1 MMTNEERNTALYQKM
16 FAEQEKFR
24 DWLKGQSPEEILNH
38 AYEYTVREDIL
49 LSLEY
54 HDLSDAQADALRKS
68 LSPLADV
75 FQDFE
80 KLETSHMET
89 VWDCLEGRADT
100 LLEEQH
106 RTLRETPV
114 YSQSGA
120 YAHEHGE
127 LNQYRA
133 SNEANMACKKAIEG
147 AIRDHYRGYS
157 LDGKAAV
164 AEVVRAFGT
173 ERTMYILAN
182 TVRQKDWDGR
192 ISPSNKDWAK
202 SIPIQKN
209 PDAWG
214 EDRNSHLVVDSH
226 PGLTD
231 LFVSAFRKEYCQKQE
246 KGIKPSV
253 RAKLQNQPAKNSP
266 KISANLKGQER

>member
-1 MMTNEERNTALYQKM
+1 MMTNEECNTALYQKM
-16 FAEQEKFR
+16 FAEQEVFR
-24 DWLKGQSPEEILNH
+24 DWLKGQPPEEILNH

-54 HDLSDAQADALRKS
+54 HDLSDDQADALMKS
-68 LSPLADV
+68 PSPLADV
-75 FQDFE
+75 FRDFE
-80 KLETSHMET
+80 KLETGHMET

-100 LLEEQH
+100 LLEEQR

-114 YSQSGA
+114 YPYPAS

-127 LNQYRA
+127 LNQYRT

-214 EDRNSHLVVDSH
+214 EDRNVYLIVNSH

-231 LFVSAFRKEYCQKQE
+231 LFVNAFRKEYCQQQE
-246 KGIKPSV
+246 KDIKPSV
-253 RAKLQNQPAKNSP
+253 RAKLQNQPVKTP
-266 KISANLKGQER
+266 G

>member
-1 MMTNEERNTALYQKM
+1 MTNEEHNTALYQKM
-16 FAEQEKFR
+16 FAEHETFR
-24 DWLKGQSPEEILNH
+24 DWLKDQPPEEILNH
-38 AYEYTVREDIL
+38 AYEYTIREDIL

-54 HDLSDAQADALRKS
+54 HNLSDAQADALMKS
-68 LSPLADV
+68 PSPLADV
-75 FQDFE
+75 FKDFE
-80 KLETSHMET
+80 KLETHHMET
-89 VWDCLEGRADT
+89 VWDCLENRADAI
-100 LLEEQH
+100 LESQ
-106 RTLRETPV
+106 RRALRETPL
-114 YSQSGA
+114 YTQPGTYA
-120 YAHEHGE
+120 YEHGE
-127 LNQYRA
+127 LEQYRA

-147 AIRDHYRGYS
+147 AIRDHYSGYC

-164 AEVVRAFGT
+164 TEVVNAFGV

-209 PDAWG
+209 PDVWG
-214 EDRNSHLVVDSH
+214 EDRNVYLIVNSH

-231 LFVSAFRKEYCQKQE
+231 LFVNAFRKEYCQQQE
-246 KGIKPSV
+246 KDIKPSV

>member
-1 MMTNEERNTALYQKM
+1 MTNGERNTALYQKM

-24 DWLKGQSPEEILNH
+24 NWLKGQSPEEILNH

-54 HDLSDAQADALRKS
+54 HDLSDAQADALMKS
-68 LSPLADV
+68 PSPLADV

-100 LLEEQH
+100 LLEEQR

-114 YSQSGA
+114 YPYPAS

-127 LNQYRA
+127 LNQYRT

-231 LFVSAFRKEYCQKQE
+231 LFVSAFRKEYCQQQE

-253 RAKLQNQPAKNSP
+253 RAKLQNQPVKNSP

>member
-16 FAEQEKFR
+16 FAEQEVFR
-24 DWLKGQSPEEILNH
+24 DWLKGQSPEKILNH

-54 HDLSDAQADALRKS
+54 HDLSDDQADALMKS
-68 LSPLADV
+68 PSPLADV

-114 YSQSGA
+114 YPYPAS

-127 LNQYRA
+127 LNQYRT

-231 LFVSAFRKEYCQKQE
+231 LFVSAFRKEYCQQQE

-253 RAKLQNQPAKNSP
+253 RAKLQNQPVKNSP